1 MKMIAGGIVGII
13 AACVFAIMLPPLPEL
28 IYPFIGAVGCWGGMF
43 LVGEWEF
50 RH

>member
-13 AACVFAIMLPPLPEL
+13 AACVVAITLPPLPEL
-28 IYPFIGAVGCWGGMF
+28 IYPIIGAVGCCGGIF
-43 LVGEWEF
+43 LVYEWEF